1 MMTSAMCSQGARL
14 DFSVETNTGA
24 ESVFF
29 RPRNLVVAGWAGRD
43 RESVQA
49 HIRELEALGVK
60 PPRRTPLFYKLAP
73 SLLTTAATIQ
83 VVGETS
89 SGEVEAVILRSED
102 QLWVGVGS
110 DHTDRKLEAIGVTI
124 SKQVCAKP
132 IGATLWRFEDVETHW
147 DQLELR
153 SYVHVDGA
161 RRLYQQGG
169 VSTLHPPSDLV
180 ARFRQEGGAFEPGS
194 VMFCGTVPVHGEFQY
209 ADQLEVELHDPVLG
223 RTLNHR
229 YRIDMLPIQD

>member
-1 MMTSAMCSQGARL
+1 MTASTADLSSSTL
-14 DFSVETNTGA
+14 DFRLA
-24 ESVFF
+24 EAEGDGGVSFTS
-29 RPRNLVVAGWAGRD
+29 RTLVVAGWAGRD

-83 VVGETS
+83 VVGEAS
-89 SGEVEAVILRSED
+89 SGEVEAVVLRSED

-110 DHTDRKLEAIGVTI
+110 DHTDRKLEVVGVTI

-132 IGATLWRFEDVETHW
+132 IGVALWRFEDVEPHW
-147 DQLELR
+147 DELELR

-161 RRLYQQGG
+161 RRLYQQGS
-169 VSTLHPPSDLV
+169 VSTLHSPSDLV

-194 VMFCGTVPVHGEFQY
+194 AMFCGTVPVHGEFQY
-209 ADQLEVELHDPVLG
+209 ADQFEIELHDPVLG
-223 RTLNHR
+223 RTLSHR
-229 YRIDMLPIQD
+229 YRVDILPIQD

>member
-1 MMTSAMCSQGARL
+1 MVASTTCLQGSTL
-14 DFSVETNTGA
+14 DFSAETSAGA
-24 ESVFF
+24 ERLSF
-29 RPRNLVVAGWAGRD
+29 RPRTLVVAGWAGRD
-43 RESVQA
+43 RDSVQA

-60 PPRRTPLFYKLAP
+60 PPRKTPLFYKLAP

-89 SGEVEAVILRSED
+89 SGEVEAVILRLED

-110 DHTDRKLEAIGVTI
+110 DHTDRKLEAVGVTV

-132 IGATLWRFEDVETHW
+132 IGAMLWRFEDVEPHW

-161 RRLYQQGG
+161 RQLYQQGS
-169 VSTLHPPSDLV
+169 VSTLHAPSDLI
-180 ARFRQEGGAFEPGS
+180 ARHRQEGGVFESGS
-194 VMFCGTVPVHGEFQY
+194 AMFCGTVPVHGEFQY
-209 ADQLEVELHDPVLG
+209 VDQLEVELHDPILG

-229 YRIDMLPIQD
+229 YRVDMLPIRD